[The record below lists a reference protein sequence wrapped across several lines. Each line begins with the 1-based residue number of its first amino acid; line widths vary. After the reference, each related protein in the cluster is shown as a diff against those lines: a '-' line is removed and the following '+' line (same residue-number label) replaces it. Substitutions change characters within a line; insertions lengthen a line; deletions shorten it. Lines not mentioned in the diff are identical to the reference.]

1 MVVTFLIQG
10 PKTPEM
16 KNKNKVFL
24 GGLPANVTETIIRQA
39 FEPFGQ
45 VSEFFLTY
53 FAQQFACTYLQTCK
67 YSLAT
72 YKDLLRNL
80 QLAYLQLSQ
89 VLTHRSQNLETYNI
103 Q

>member
-53 FAQQFACTYLQTCK
+53 FAQQFACTYLQT
-67 YSLAT
+67 
-72 YKDLLRNL
+72 RNL
-80 QLAYLQLSQ
+80 QILPRDIQGLTQKLATGILATFAS
-89 VLTHRSQNLETYNI
+89 TDS
-103 Q
+103 